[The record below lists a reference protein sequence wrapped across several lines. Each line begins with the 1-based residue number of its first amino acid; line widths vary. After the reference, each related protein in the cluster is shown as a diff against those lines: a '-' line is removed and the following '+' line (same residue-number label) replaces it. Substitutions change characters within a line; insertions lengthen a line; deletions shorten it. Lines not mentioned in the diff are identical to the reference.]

1 MNPMDM
7 FKNLQNLQSQFGEM
21 QEKLKDIKVSGTS
34 GGEMVT
40 VEMNGQME
48 VLSVH
53 IEPEAVD
60 PADIKMLEDLVL
72 AAMHNASAKVK
83 AKLQEEA
90 GNLTGGMNL
99 PPGFMG
105 S

>member
-21 QEKLKDIKVSGTS
+21 QEKLKDIKVTGTA
-34 GGEMVT
+34 GGEMVK

-60 PADIKMLEDLVL
+60 PSDIKMLEDLVL
-72 AAMHNASAKVK
+72 AAMHNASSKVK

>member
-1 MNPMDM
+1 MDL

-21 QEKLKDIKVSGTS
+21 QEKLKHIQATGTA
-34 GGEMVT
+34 GGEMVR
-40 VEMNGQME
+40 VDMNGQME
-48 VLSVH
+48 VTSIK

-60 PADIKMLEDLVL
+60 PNDIKMLEDLIL
-72 AAMHNASAKVK
+72 AAFHNASGKIRE
-83 AKLQEEA
+83 KLQQEA
-90 GNLTGGMNL
+90 SNLTGGMDI

>member
-1 MNPMDM
+1 MNPMDL

-21 QEKLKDIKVSGTS
+21 QEKLKDIQVSGTS
-34 GGEMVT
+34 GGEMIRI
-40 VEMNGQME
+40 EMNGQME
-48 VLSVH
+48 VTGIH

-60 PADIKMLEDLVL
+60 PEDIKMLEDLLL
-72 AAMHNASAKVK
+72 AAFRNASAKVK
-83 AKLQEEA
+83 ERLQQEA
-90 GNLTGGMNL
+90 GNLTGGLNL

>member
-21 QEKLKDIKVSGTS
+21 QEKLKDIKVTGTS
-34 GGEMVT
+34 GGEMVS

-60 PADIKMLEDLVL
+60 PSDIKMLEDLVL

>member
-21 QEKLKDIKVSGTS
+21 QEKLKEIEVSGTS

-60 PADIKMLEDLVL
+60 PSDIKMLEDLVL
-72 AAMHNASAKVK
+72 AAMHNASSKVK

-99 PPGFMG
+99 PPGLMG